1 MCRAW
6 IVALAI
12 VLPGSAGC
20 SDSAKNA
27 DPKPVNVKDDPRIK
41 RSISGAENNPGGQ
54 LTGIK

>member
-1 MCRAW
+1 VW

-12 VLPGSAGC
+12 VLAGSLGC
-20 SDSAKNA
+20 SDSAKTA

-41 RSISGAENNPGGQ
+41 RTISGGENNPGGQ

>member
-1 MCRAW
+1 MGAG
-6 IVALAI
+6 VA
-12 VLPGSAGC
+12 GSAGC